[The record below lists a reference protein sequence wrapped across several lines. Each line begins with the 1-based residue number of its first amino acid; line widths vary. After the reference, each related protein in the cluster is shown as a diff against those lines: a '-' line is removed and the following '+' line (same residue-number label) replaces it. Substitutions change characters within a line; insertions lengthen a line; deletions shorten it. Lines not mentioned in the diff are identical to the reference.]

1 MFLLTVTSL
10 YVTIYSNDMSERNI
24 LDEIVNRRKND
35 IEQLG
40 WEFGFDIP
48 ETRQRPV
55 HSFLSSKGVI
65 LEVKRASPSKGD
77 IAPDLDSAATALSYA
92 KAGAAAISCLT
103 ETNYFKGTLGDLM
116 KVCAAVDSFEQE
128 SSCTGPA
135 VLRKDF
141 LIDEK
146 EIEIAYRA
154 GADAVL
160 LISRIL
166 PTEKMIS
173 MAKKCQ
179 ELGITALVE
188 LRLEKDVDKLGE
200 VLKVVD
206 KKYIACGVNSRDL
219 ATFTIDLLTPCKMLK
234 KIRSV
239 LGDDARV
246 IFESGI
252 RTPQSAAFVGSLGF
266 AGMLLGEAAA
276 KNPQVREE
284 LVRSFV
290 DSKETANARFWNN
303 FASDKGDRDKCK
315 EQESL
320 SQSKGLVKI
329 CGLTNLQDA
338 EKSSELG
345 ANYLGFIFWN
355 KSPRHATEEV
365 VLQAQALR
373 HGQKGQ
379 GQMFVGVIVDPE
391 DAEARTAIRLVKEGK
406 LDVIQ
411 LHTIACARKFLA
423 NPEYRALPHYAAI
436 NISFE
441 EDIKLLDELFDM
453 GEPRVL
459 VDAQTPGKI
468 GGTGKQ
474 ISPELVAKV
483 QKKYKLWLAGGVTPE
498 NVAEIT
504 ATYNPEL
511 IDCASGVE
519 AEPGKKDITKLE
531 KLFEVLK

>member
-1 MFLLTVTSL
+1 MTVTIFC
-10 YVTIYSNDMSERNI
+10 VTIYSNIMSERNI

-92 KAGAAAISCLT
+92 KAGASAISCLT

-116 KVCAAVDSFEQE
+116 KVCAAVDSFEKVTGH
-128 SSCTGPA
+128 SGPA

-188 LRLEKDVDKLGE
+188 LRLEEDVDKLGE

-219 ATFTIDLLTPCKMLK
+219 RDFTIDLLRPCAMLK

-239 LGDDARV
+239 LGNDARV

-266 AGMLLGEAAA
+266 AGILLGEAAA

-303 FASDKGDRDKCK
+303 FASDKGDRDNC
-315 EQESL
+315 
-320 SQSKGLVKI
+320 SKPLVKI
-329 CGLTNLQDA
+329 CGLTNLQDT
-338 EKSSELG
+338 EKSAELG

-379 GQMFVGVIVDPE
+379 GQIFVGVIVDPD
-391 DAEARTAIRLVKEGK
+391 DAEAQTAIRLVKEGK

-436 NISFE
+436 NISCE

-474 ISPELVAKV
+474 ISPELVKLV

-498 NVAEIT
+498 NVVEIIS
-504 ATYNPEL
+504 TYKPEL

-519 AEPGKKDITKLE
+519 AEPGKKDIDKLE